1 MKLKALANLPV
12 ILTLTL
18 IISACDQTG
27 VTEDAIEIST
37 EMPAEIKDQ
46 GNDLLIEDDL
56 KSDEE
61 KLSYIFGIQVGQ
73 GLKQEGIKLE
83 MDAFTTGVEDMMAE
97 NKPKIDQAT
106 AQKLVE
112 QYQAKKQTELAEI
125 GAKKQKEANT
135 FLAKNAEEKGFIV
148 TASGLQ
154 YKIIE
159 AGKGKSPTSEDKV
172 VAHYTGKLLDGTVFD
187 SSHDRGEPATFPV
200 SGVIKGWQEALPL
213 MKEGGKWQLVIPAN
227 LAYGERGAGAKIGP
241 NEALMFDIELVSIT
255 K

>member
-1 MKLKALANLPV
+1 MKLKTLAILP
-12 ILTLTL
+12 ILL
-18 IISACDQTG
+18 
-27 VTEDAIEIST
+27 VT
-37 EMPAEIKDQ
+37 PLL
-46 GNDLLIEDDL
+46 GNAADL
-56 KSDEE
+56 KTDEE

-83 MDAFTTGVEDMMAE
+83 MDAFTSGVEDMMAE

-112 QYQAKKQTELAEI
+112 QYQAKKQAELAEM
-125 GAKKQKEANT
+125 GAKKQKEANA
-135 FLAKNAEEKGFIV
+135 FLAKNAKEKGVIV

-159 AGKGKSPTSEDKV
+159 AGNGKSPTSEDKV

-213 MKEGGKWQLVIPAN
+213 MKEGGKWQLIIPAN

-241 NEALMFDIELVSIT
+241 NEALMFDIELVSIA